1 MQEIGAILKDWFYV
15 IGVGVAA
22 VLWFGR
28 LESRSKQ
35 NQKDIARETAQR
47 VKEMTRLEEK
57 LDKQRDEDR
66 AERDRTWK
74 EIHHSIEIIHQDIK
88 ELLQRT
94 SK

>member
-1 MQEIGAILKDWFYV
+1 MVELGTILKDWVYLAAT
-15 IGVGVAA
+15 GVAA

-28 LESRSKQ
+28 LEARSKR
-35 NQKDIARETAQR
+35 NQDDIARETAAR
-47 VKEMTRLEEK
+47 VREMTRLEQK

-66 AERDRTWK
+66 GERERMWGTIQHSL
-74 EIHHSIEIIHQDIK
+74 EIVQKDIK